1 MKIKTVK
8 QLVDDAMKVVKTI
21 KPEEVK
27 KLLEDNQNNL
37 LIDIRDIREL
47 WKSGTVDGAKHIPRG
62 MLEFWLDPESP
73 YYKPELKPELTKILF
88 CASNWRS
95 ALASKS
101 LMDMGFDNVVHV
113 EGGYQSM
120 IDFGFKKKKSSLS
133 NLHAYLA

>member
-1 MKIKTVK
+1 MSALMKLKTIK
-8 QLVDDAMKVVKTI
+8 QLVDEAMRVVKTI

-27 KLLEDNQNNL
+27 KLLEDNQDNL

-120 IDFGFKKKKSSLS
+120 IDFGFKKKEVQPK
-133 NLHAYLA
+133 

>member
-27 KLLEDNQNNL
+27 KLLEENQDNL

-47 WKSGTVDGAKHIPRG
+47 WKSGTIDGAKHIPRG

-73 YYKPELKPELTKILF
+73 YYKPELKPELTKMLF

-101 LMDMGFDNVVHV
+101 LMDMGFDNVLHV

-120 IDFGFKKKKSSLS
+120 IDFGFKKKEVQPK
-133 NLHAYLA
+133 

>member
-73 YYKPELKPELTKILF
+73 YYKPELNPELTKILF

-120 IDFGFKKKKSSLS
+120 IDFGFKKKEVQPK
-133 NLHAYLA
+133 